1 MSRIA
6 RTFIATFFCS
16 LLVTACGGSA
26 GGATSAAT
34 SAAATTFPL
43 STALASL
50 YATGFQT
57 TVSVSGTAQSTSNGT
72 SFPFTASLSVTE
84 TPAYAGAIFENQAVR
99 QKTSTNAGVFNIN
112 GIDNGFVEINQDF
125 LSASN
130 RLLGV
135 SSPISYCVVNS
146 PGQYP
151 GTITIGQAQS
161 VATYQCYA
169 NSAKTLPTGTDKLS
183 FLVNPG
189 NSPTTATFSV
199 IEVFVDTTG
208 TQTQYTQKNYLIDTS
223 GAISFLSLSFSGLLI
238 SSTNGATNG
247 TQVNFKSQ

>member
-1 MSRIA
+1 MPRIA
-6 RTFIATFFCS
+6 KTFIATFLCG

-26 GGATSAAT
+26 DGGTGAAT

-43 STALASL
+43 STALVNL
-50 YATGFQT
+50 YATGFQKT
-57 TVSVSGTAQSTSNGT
+57 ISVSGTAQSTAGGT
-72 SFPFTASLSVTE
+72 SSPFTASLSVTE
-84 TPAYAGAIFENQAVR
+84 TPVYAGFTFENQAVR

-125 LSASN
+125 LSTN
-130 RLLGV
+130 NLLLGTLTPV
-135 SSPISYCVVNS
+135 SYCVASS

-151 GTITIGQAQS
+151 GTITIGQAQA

-169 NSAKTLPTGTDKLS
+169 NSAKTSATGTDKLS
-183 FLVNPG
+183 FLVSPG
-189 NSPTTATFSV
+189 NSPTTAIFSV

-208 TQTQYTQKNYLIDTS
+208 AQTQYTQKNYLIDTS

-238 SSTNGATNG
+238 SNANGATNG
-247 TQVNFKSQ
+247 IQVSFKSQ